1 MYGYLIEFSS
11 LPATGFALHC
21 KIPLY
26 YQDFTPEQEGI
37 EIVYV
42 KSGTI
47 TVEYNDNKWDAPVGS
62 ILILKRDLP
71 FKLYTQNN
79 ETNEHSTVQILA
91 DFKITVSED
100 VDADFTAQRDALA
113 LPFLLSP
120 SLGNERIMKKM
131 NAIISDVAD
140 LSGGGSMNRGLLLS
154 SMLYDIAQVWK
165 TQNKINEK
173 SPSILCYKI
182 KKLIAENEGEDISLD
197 FLAQK
202 LDKTPN
208 YLNFVFK
215 KETGTTIHN
224 YILKEKTRK
233 ICELILSRAL
243 SFKDACGAMGIS
255 DVSYGY
261 RMFKKQTGLTPAQF
275 IKGKTYLK

>member
-1 MYGYLIEFSS
+1 MYGYLIEFSA
-11 LPATGFALHC
+11 LPVTGFALHC
-21 KIPLY
+21 KIPRY
-26 YQDFTPEQEGI
+26 YQEFTPDQEGV

-47 TVEYNDNKWDAPVGS
+47 TVEYNENKWDAPVGS

-79 ETNEHSTVQILA
+79 ETNEHSTVQILT

-100 VDADFTAQRDALA
+100 VNADFTLHRESLA
-113 LPFLLSP
+113 LPFLLYP
-120 SLGNERIMKKM
+120 GLGNERIMKKM
-131 NAIISDVAD
+131 NAIISDAAD
-140 LSGGGSMNRGLLLS
+140 FSGSGRMSRGLFLS
-154 SMLYDIAQVWK
+154 SILYDIGEVWK
-165 TQNKINEK
+165 TQNKTNEK

-182 KKLIAENEGEDISLD
+182 KKLIAENEGGDISLD
-197 FLAQK
+197 FLSKK
-202 LDKTPN
+202 LGKTPN

-215 KETGTTIHN
+215 EETGTTIHN
-224 YILKEKTRK
+224 HILKEKTRK

-243 SFKDACGAMGIS
+243 SFKDACQAMGIS

-275 IKGKTYLK
+275 IKGSTYRK